1 MLLNRNG
8 QVVNQEAVNVSDT
21 ATIKTVY
28 VVRLI
33 RDDGFRK
40 TVVAEEK
47 YDKPITKQQLLY
59 CLAKHPE
66 ASFAVKE
73 KTYVLEDDCGLPF

>member
-1 MLLNRNG
+1 MFLDRNG
-8 QVVNQEAVNVSDT
+8 HEVHQAVASVSDT

-33 RDDGFRK
+33 KDYGSRK